1 MLEHAHQKE
10 AEAQSAAEMPS
21 FEPTRQELLLQSP
34 SVRIAE
40 SASQFTERSAVLPQR
55 PQTPR
60 LCDIVTIFY
69 CARLIREMS
78 FLRLGAKAYG
88 TISSSD
94 GCNTRM
100 STKKSAA
107 AARLIM
113 TSHRIL
119 ATGIGGR
126 RSGGRRQREV
136 QRSGLC
142 DLVEYLRNMCQ
153 CSWEVCINLPGRE
166 C

>member
-1 MLEHAHQKE
+1 VRCLSTHIRRKLKRK
-10 AEAQSAAEMPS
+10 SAAEMPS

-69 CARLIREMS
+69 CARLIHDQQRNV
-78 FLRLGAKAYG
+78 F
-88 TISSSD
+88 SSSWSEGLWND
-94 GCNTRM
+94 FVLGNTRM
-100 STKKSAA
+100 STKIS
-107 AARLIM
+107 ARLTM
-113 TSHRIL
+113 TSHCIL
-119 ATGIGGR
+119 ATGIGGG
-126 RSGGRRQREV
+126 RSGRRRQRELLK
-136 QRSGLC
+136 RGLC
-142 DLVEYLRNMCQ
+142 DLVEYLRNRCQ
-153 CSWEVCINLPGRE
+153 CSWEICVSLPGRE